1 MKELPVR
8 GETYVWNI
16 EGQTAYFLQS
26 ELEGQD
32 TKTFTNYNIIKYLI
46 FINNI
51 NYKYQAHINIS
62 TYIFRNCIRTY
73 YYFLSVRIK

>member
-32 TKTFTNYNIIKYLI
+32 TKTFANYKMIVYLI
-46 FINNI
+46 I
-51 NYKYQAHINIS
+51 
-62 TYIFRNCIRTY
+62 
-73 YYFLSVRIK
+73 